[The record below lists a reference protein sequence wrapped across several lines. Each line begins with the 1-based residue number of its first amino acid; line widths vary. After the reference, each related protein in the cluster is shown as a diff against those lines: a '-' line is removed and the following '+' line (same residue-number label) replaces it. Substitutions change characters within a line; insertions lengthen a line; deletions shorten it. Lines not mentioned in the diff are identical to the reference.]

1 MCVDRLFVRISVIHC
16 HTTVTDMKTTTAF
29 SLALCAPLVAAFPRA
44 MYEIA
49 AEMGEAKR
57 QAGGPQ
63 GGAPLPLVP
72 PPFDAEAQYVS
83 NQGAHAYLAPGPG
96 DARGPCPGLNALA
109 NHNYL
114 PHNGVATIQQF
125 IDATN
130 AGFGMADV
138 STSCAQCL
146 AFAKMC

>member
-1 MCVDRLFVRISVIHC
+1 
-16 HTTVTDMKTTTAF
+16 MKTTAAF
-29 SLALCAPLVAAFPRA
+29 SLALCVPLVAAFPRA

-49 AEMGEAKR
+49 ADMGQAKR

-63 GGAPLPLVP
+63 GGAPLPLAP

-83 NQGAHAYLAPGPG
+83 NKGANAFLAPGSG

-125 IDATN
+125 VDATN
-130 AGFGMADV
+130 KGFGMSAV
-138 STSCAQCL
+138 GFLNFQHFVLTKTC
-146 AFAKMC
+146 